1 MKILSKIILVA
12 TLCFVAVGITGC
24 GSLKDVGSDKYYL
37 QVSVDGNKKFAFKD
51 GEEDVY
57 RYEYRDIKAYDE
69 SGNEIKVVF
78 TADKNLRKGAFLEV
92 RVRDPKSNELN
103 SILSYK
109 EVQVDELPSLA
120 KEKLNVK

>member
-92 RVRDPKSNELN
+92 RVRDSKSNELN